1 MRVAHEARRE
11 GVEVL
16 LAKGVTMPNPAMVT
30 IAPDVNPDRI
40 SGDGV
45 VLYPGCRV
53 DGAQTVICAGVR
65 LGEQGPV
72 MVSSCWL
79 GPDVALNGGY
89 AARSVFLRGAH
100 LGLGHHV
107 RAGSLLEEEVSGADG
122 VGLKQTIL
130 FPFVSLG
137 SLINFCDVLMAGG
150 TSRAEHS
157 EVGSSYIHFNYTPG
171 GDKTTPSVFGDIARG
186 VMLDRSPVFLG
197 GRGGAVGP
205 VSVGYGSVIA
215 AGTVLRADVSDGQV
229 VTVAP
234 PKSRRT
240 AYRQG
245 GYRDVDRIVA
255 KNLTYLASLRVLRA
269 WYDVIRRPFFAAQ
282 DLGELLYEGA
292 LEMLI
297 LARTER
303 VHQLVAMLG
312 KVEPTDD
319 QRAALR
325 MGITQMCERVDAD
338 VDPAPADLVVALE
351 TAAGSG
357 ARYVDAV
364 RSLDPALAADGS
376 RWLATSIDALV
387 ASAYDAMPAARLSGP
402 DAIPLA

>member
-215 AGTVLRADVSDGQV
+215 AGTVLRADVIDGQI

-240 AYRQG
+240 AYRPG
-245 GYRDVDRIVA
+245 GYRDVDRIVE
-255 KNLTYLASLRVLRA
+255 K
-269 WYDVIRRPFFAAQ
+269 
-282 DLGELLYEGA
+282 
-292 LEMLI
+292 
-297 LARTER
+297 ARTER

-319 QRAALR
+319 RRAALR
-325 MGITQMCERVDAD
+325 AGITQMCERVDAD

-402 DAIPLA
+402 DAIPPA